1 MLLKRLVVENF
12 GPFHGLHTVDLLFE
26 QPTENQPPV
35 ILFGGRNGSG
45 KTSLLE
51 AIRLCLHGR
60 YALGNLRT
68 VDYYDYLRHRIHQGS
83 DGKRL
88 LRSSVRLEIETV
100 EVGQKHIYEI
110 TRSWRDATKVAEKL
124 EISRNGEALKELYVD
139 QYQAFLN
146 ELVPLGLAEFF
157 FIDGERIQRL
167 AEANGSDRVVADSV
181 RSLLGLHLTSRLQ
194 ADIAILMRSRDSSR
208 PTEEAQAEIE
218 AIRSRLKKVRDRIKE
233 LEAEHRVA
241 EHRSSSLERAVELQ
255 EQKIASEGGDFARRR
270 EHLIKT
276 QSTWEATLQSC
287 ETELRELAND
297 LLPFSLVPE
306 LCEAVRQRVE
316 EETEAL
322 REEFALSVLNTKQ
335 QELLKALNSSKF
347 WEETFGDTLT
357 KKDRKSV
364 TKALQCLIKQ
374 IVPDVDHQDRPKVH
388 DLSERDKQTLFATIG
403 AVLTDIPRQ
412 AAQLIATAEEARQHL
427 VRVEQDL
434 QRVPKEEVLKPLVD
448 ELGRLQ
454 EKLSDARREQMNLE
468 AELRRTNMEQED
480 IERSIKRTVER
491 QRHLEQKTKA
501 MALATK
507 IRSALHSYEQEL
519 TIARISHL
527 AECVTECYRQLAH
540 KESLCS
546 HVRFDPKT
554 LAISLFDDQGH
565 VVYRPLLSAGEKQ
578 ILAIAILWGLGRA
591 SGRELPIVIDT
602 PLARLDTEHRGRL
615 LSRYFPHASH
625 QVILLSTDS
634 EITDKGLKAL
644 SPSIAKAFHLQFDP
658 ERGRTTIEEGYLP
671 VQER

>member
-1 MLLKRLVVENF
+1 MFLKRLVVENF
-12 GPFHGLHTVDLLFE
+12 GPFQGLHTVNLLVE
-26 QPTENQPPV
+26 QPTDNQPPV

-60 YALGNLRT
+60 HALGNLRT
-68 VDYYDYLRHRIHQGS
+68 ADYYDYLRHRIHQGS

-110 TRSWRDATKVAEKL
+110 TRSWRDAAKVAEEL
-124 EISRNGEALKELYVD
+124 EISRNGEVLKELYVD

-167 AEANGSDRVVADSV
+167 AEENGSDQVVADSV

-218 AIRSRLKKVRDRIKE
+218 AIRSRLKEVGNRIKE
-233 LEAEHRVA
+233 LKAEYRVA
-241 EHRSSSLERAVELQ
+241 KDKSSSLERAVELQ
-255 EQKIASEGGDFARRR
+255 EQKIASEGGDFAKRR
-270 EHLIKT
+270 ERLIKT

-287 ETELRELAND
+287 EIELRELAND

-306 LCEAVRQRVE
+306 LCGAVRQRVE

-322 REEFALSVLNTKQ
+322 REEFALSVLKTKQ
-335 QELLKALNSSKF
+335 KELLKALDSSKF

-357 KKDRKSV
+357 LTKKDRKSV
-364 TKALQCLIKQ
+364 SKALQCLVKQ
-374 IVPDVDHQDRPKVH
+374 VVPDVDHQDRPKVH
-388 DLSERDKQTLFATIG
+388 DLSERDKQILFATIE

-454 EKLSDARREQMNLE
+454 EELSDARREQMNLE
-468 AELRRTNMEQED
+468 TELRRTNMEQED
-480 IERSIKRTVER
+480 IERSIDRIIER
-491 QRHLEQKTKA
+491 HRHLEQKTKA

-507 IRSALHSYEQEL
+507 VRSALHSYEQEL
-519 TIARISHL
+519 TIARVAHL

-554 LAISLFDDQGH
+554 LAISLFDAQGH
-565 VVYRPLLSAGEKQ
+565 AVYRPLLSAGEKQ

-602 PLARLDTEHRGRL
+602 PLARLDAEHRGRL

-634 EITDKGLKAL
+634 EINDKGLEAL

-658 ERGRTTIEEGYLP
+658 EHGQTTIEEGYLP
-671 VQER
+671 V